1 MVNYRWAPVHA
12 YRKFLATALWTA
24 VEAIAFVW
32 DTLHN
37 CYVKIRIFVLF
48 VIFCI
53 GKNSFLFISWFMM
66 LCWQVELS
74 KEFGI
79 PVESQI
85 FWVWAKRQ
93 NGTYRPSRPLTWQ
106 EERAAV
112 RGIPILNVV
121 LAKTKINWTII
132 TLLVPFCDI
141 NRNVKF
147 RSLYWWMY
155 ALCHDI

>member
-1 MVNYRWAPVHA
+1 
-12 YRKFLATALWTA
+12 
-24 VEAIAFVW
+24 
-32 DTLHN
+32 
-37 CYVKIRIFVLF
+37 
-48 VIFCI
+48 
-53 GKNSFLFISWFMM
+53 
-66 LCWQVELS
+66 VELS

-121 LAKTKINWTII
+121 LAKTKIN
-132 TLLVPFCDI
+132 
-141 NRNVKF
+141 
-147 RSLYWWMY
+147 
-155 ALCHDI
+155 